1 MHRPTLN
8 TAIKQNVSQ
17 QHEETPETLL
27 FRGFFEEFSYEN
39 VNLYKGNFVER
50 CTENMTFI
58 PQIRAAD
65 HGVLGNVI
73 SSFR

>member
-39 VNLYKGNFVER
+39 GIEENRLKHSFTGVFVHYLYITKLCITPYNLLS
-50 CTENMTFI
+50 ML
-58 PQIRAAD
+58 Q
-65 HGVLGNVI
+65 
-73 SSFR
+73 